1 MSCSFFAQACESAVC
16 GVVDHQT
23 NPASPTYNT
32 VVATIPVGGDPSGVA
47 VSPDGTHIYVTNET
61 DNTVSMFPLT
71 VGFDP
76 RPAPTFADC
85 RMPAATP

>member
-61 DNTVSMFPLT
+61 DNTVSVIPLT
-71 VGFDP
+71 GGV
-76 RPAPTFADC
+76 
-85 RMPAATP
+85 